1 MTPDRSTVRRKTT
14 IRMLGKWKLLLG
26 AVIFAVW
33 AGTAPA
39 KTEAKPASI
48 LIELSPM
55 QTSAI
60 FGCRIP
66 VTVHYSGPPALTW
79 ANAQAR
85 AYRGKELIGSSDV
98 DTARDPLLQEEAAA
112 SVKYDTAPIQFGLT
126 PELCH
131 AVTQIDIVEA
141 NCSFDNGPA
150 QDCLDRLRLS
160 APPGSKLEFAIGVPA
175 VGRTV
180 LSSKSDIKGLGG

>member
-1 MTPDRSTVRRKTT
+1 MTLERSSVGRKTT
-14 IRMLGKWKLLLG
+14 TRRPGKWKILLG
-26 AVIFAVW
+26 AVVLAVW
-33 AGTAPA
+33 GGAALAEPPA
-39 KTEAKPASI
+39 NPASI

-60 FGCRIP
+60 IGCRIP
-66 VTVHYSGPPALTW
+66 VTVHYSSPPALTW

-85 AYRGKELIGSSDV
+85 AYRGKELIGSSRI
-98 DTARDPLLQEEAAA
+98 DTARDPLLQDEKAG
-112 SVKYDTAPIQFGLT
+112 SVKYDTAPIQFDLT

-131 AVTQIDIVEA
+131 AITQIDIVEA

-160 APPGSKLEFAIGVPA
+160 APPGSELEFAIGEPP

-180 LSSKSDIKGLGG
+180 LSKKSNGIGPGG